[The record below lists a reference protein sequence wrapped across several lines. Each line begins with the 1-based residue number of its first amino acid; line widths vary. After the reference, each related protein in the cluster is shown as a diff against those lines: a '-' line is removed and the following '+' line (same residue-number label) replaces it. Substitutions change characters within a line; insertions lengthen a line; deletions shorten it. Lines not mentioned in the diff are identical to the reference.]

1 MREGKKG
8 NMRFEEGVI
17 RLKEKITGGRKR
29 QEAQEGEKVEKMKIY
44 AQEEEKGQEGAV
56 NEATEGEEAGEAFR
70 NALKNSDLTEE
81 MQREEALRNVAKN
94 PSMTGGISAEEAENA
109 LRMAIS
115 VFSEVWESFSNGIKR
130 MGDGIREAC
139 ERSLFYFSLDKWQK
153 EKLEMPN
160 NGRRR
165 RGIPM
170 VRRQQHL
177 KNERNQRCRR
187 YERRKES

>member
-1 MREGKKG
+1 
-8 NMRFEEGVI
+8 MRFKEAVI
-17 RLKEKITGGRKR
+17 RLKERITGGRKR

-44 AQEEEKGQEGAV
+44 AREEEKGQEGAR
-56 NEATEGEEAGEAFR
+56 NEPTEGKEAGEAFR
-70 NALKNSDLTEE
+70 NALENSDLAEE
-81 MQREEALRNVAKN
+81 EQREEALRKTAENLA
-94 PSMTGGISAEEAENA
+94 MLGGISAEEAENT

-115 VFSEVWESFSNGIKR
+115 FFSEAWESFSNGIKR

-139 ERSLFYFSLDKWQK
+139 EQSLYYFSLDKWQK
-153 EKLEMPN
+153 EKLKIPN
-160 NGRRR
+160 NERRR

-187 YERRKES
+187 HEQRKKS